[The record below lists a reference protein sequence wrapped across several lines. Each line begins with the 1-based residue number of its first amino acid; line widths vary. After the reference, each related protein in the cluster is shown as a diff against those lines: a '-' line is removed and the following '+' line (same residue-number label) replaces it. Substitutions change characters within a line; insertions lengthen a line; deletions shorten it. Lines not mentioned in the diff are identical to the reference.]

1 MSNTHALPVSL
12 WAAQFSNRSSHSYT
26 SYCTLHTRFLGVW
39 QNTSTWLDCLQAT
52 AKKHMWCHVV
62 ISTRCGDFCGDLH
75 HRSKSPHVLLA
86 VLTTSPN
93 HHKSLSRF
101 SPHVKIATCICG
113 DLAQGLA
120 GTRSTVSCLPYCNMR
135 HCIIIII

>member
-1 MSNTHALPVSL
+1 M
-12 WAAQFSNRSSHSYT
+12 FMIMI
-26 SYCTLHTRFLGVW
+26 TLRK
-39 QNTSTWLDCLQAT
+39 A
-52 AKKHMWCHVV
+52 HVV
-62 ISTRCGDFCGDLH
+62 ISTRCGEFCGDLH

-113 DLAQGLA
+113 DLAQGLVH
-120 GTRSTVSCLPYCNMR
+120 GFLPALLQYETLYNNNN
-135 HCIIIII
+135 II